1 MYTTYTRYTH
11 LYAMLSSDPATDTP
25 PDGAG
30 ELLWLL
36 AHGAD
41 KQIIIDW

>member
-1 MYTTYTRYTH
+1 MLYMYTTYTRYTH
-11 LYAMLSSDPATDTP
+11 SYAMLSSSPA
-25 PDGAG
+25 PDIPRTGA
-30 ELLWLL
+30 